1 VGGLMGLKRRD
12 SERKEGKYKKQG
24 AQQWPAFFK
33 LGSLSWE
40 KRKVNTRKRIQDVEE
55 AVDPA

>member
-1 VGGLMGLKRRD
+1 LPKSGLKRRD
-12 SERKEGKYKKQG
+12 SEGKEGKYKKQG